1 MCAADP
7 CSQLSPVNL
16 VMLTNTARAG
26 VLAMGNVSFESPETS
41 MVYGFW
47 QRACRNPE
55 RIYKQGFLKF
65 ADEIYWSFA

>member
-26 VLAMGNVSFESPETS
+26 VLAMGFESPEIS

-47 QRACRNPE
+47 HRACRNPE
-55 RIYKQGFLKF
+55 RIYNQGFLKF

>member
-26 VLAMGNVSFESPETS
+26 VGFESPEIS

-47 QRACRNPE
+47 HRACRNPE
-55 RIYKQGFLKF
+55 RIYNQGFLKF
-65 ADEIYWSFA
+65 TDETYWPSA

>member
-26 VLAMGNVSFESPETS
+26 VLAMGKMSFESSAFGNEYVG
-41 MVYGFW
+41 MRREF
-47 QRACRNPE
+47 
-55 RIYKQGFLKF
+55 IIKKF
-65 ADEIYWSFA
+65 ADEIYWSFG